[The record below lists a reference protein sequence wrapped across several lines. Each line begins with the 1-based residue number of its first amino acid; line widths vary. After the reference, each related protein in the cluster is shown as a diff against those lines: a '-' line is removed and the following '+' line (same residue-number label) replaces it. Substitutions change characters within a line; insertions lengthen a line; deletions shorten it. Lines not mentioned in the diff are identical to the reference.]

1 MPLPVMRTKLT
12 SERIRVEFNFA
23 SELLLGETIS
33 DPVVEVQV
41 ATGLDPAPEDM
52 VASRKFLDSP
62 VLFQWIIGG
71 VPGVIYNLICT
82 VQGSS
87 GKQYK
92 LERKLAVLP
101 VVSLR
106 PPLFGVSYSTT
117 PYAVEFEDS
126 MRQSGEARS
135 GYTFGIILEQMLNT
149 GSILS
154 GQLRT
159 PLQTYASPPELM
171 SNLGAIISGEIRTPL
186 KTYASPPENMS
197 NLGVPISGTIK
208 IVLIT
213 YSNWPAENI
222 SNNGSILSGTFT

>member
-33 DPVVEVQV
+33 NPVVEVQV
-41 ATGLDPAPEDM
+41 ATGLDLTPEDM
-52 VASRKFLDSP
+52 IASRKFLDSP
-62 VLFQWIIGG
+62 KVFQWIVGG

-101 VVSLR
+101 VVNLR

-117 PYAVEFEDS
+117 IYPINSQDNLTVDGSLLLGRLFGTIEKSIIIEASITGGELKTIFKEYLAPFESVFVNAAITGGQLLTPLVTYNVGDE
-126 MRQSGEARS
+126 RLNA
-135 GYTFGIILEQMLNT
+135 FGI
-149 GSILS
+149 
-154 GQLRT
+154 
-159 PLQTYASPPELM
+159 
-171 SNLGAIISGEIRTPL
+171 IISGEL
-186 KTYASPPENMS
+186 KTILIIYSNYPPESLNMS
-197 NLGVPISGTIK
+197 GAITGGT
-208 IVLIT
+208 L
-213 YSNWPAENI
+213 A
-222 SNNGSILSGTFT
+222 